1 MTTVTP
7 VSPSVKPAAR
17 APRADAPL
25 PPSLPI
31 PKLAQSAGWIF
42 RPIELLRACQRRFGD
57 IFTLTFAGVPPIIAI
72 SEPAVVKEIFTG
84 DPAIFNAAR
93 GNFILKPILGEG
105 SLLLLDGERHL
116 RERRLMMP
124 AFHGERMQ
132 TYGRVMREATDRAI
146 DRFPIGTPFPIH
158 HQMQAI
164 TLEVILRTV
173 FGVEDESSMVE
184 PREGGGERGAAG
196 AREELRQALIEMLS
210 YGEQPGLLLMI
221 GRDGDLRFPQ
231 LHEAL
236 GGLSPWKRFQRV
248 IERVDALLA
257 KEIERRRTQPLG
269 EDVLSMLLAA
279 RDEHEK
285 GLTTGELVDEMK
297 TMLVAG
303 HETSATALTWT
314 LLELLEN
321 RSILTTLR
329 AKIAAGDEEYLDAV
343 IRETLRLH
351 PIVPMVARFLEA
363 PVTLGGRDYP
373 AGAVLA
379 PNIFLT
385 QRSPTLFPDPERF
398 DPERFLRG
406 KMSPYEFFPFGG
418 GVRRCIGLAF
428 ALFEMKIVLRQIVT
442 RAELEL
448 APGYRPKL
456 VRRGITFAVSQ
467 GLPVIAQRL

>member
-1 MTTVTP
+1 MTTATP
-7 VSPSVKPAAR
+7 VTPSVKSSPAR

-31 PKLAQSAGWIF
+31 PKLAQSAAWIF
-42 RPIELLRACQRRFGD
+42 KPVALLEACQKRFGD

-84 DPAIFNAAR
+84 DPAVFNAGR
-93 GNFILKPILGEG
+93 GNFVLKPILGES

-132 TYGRVMREATDRAI
+132 TYGRVMRESTDRSI
-146 DRFPIGTPFPIH
+146 DRFPIGKPFPIH
-158 HQMQAI
+158 HEMQEV
-164 TLEVILRTV
+164 TLDVILRTV
-173 FGVEDESSMVE
+173 FGMEDETSK
-184 PREGGGERGAAG
+184 
-196 AREELRQALIEMLS
+196 EELRKTLVKMLS
-210 YGEQPGLLLMI
+210 FGEHPSLLLMI
-221 GRDGDLRFPQ
+221 GRDGDIRFKRT
-231 LHEAL
+231 HAAL
-236 GGLSPWKRFQRV
+236 GKWSPWHSFQRV
-248 IERVDALLA
+248 IEKVDALLA
-257 KEIERRRTQPLG
+257 KEIERRRGQALG

-279 RDEHEK
+279 RDEQGK
-285 GLTTGELVDEMK
+285 GLSTPELVDEMK

-343 IRETLRLH
+343 IRESLRLH
-351 PIVPMVARFLEA
+351 PIVPMVARFLEE

-379 PNIFLT
+379 PNIYLT
-385 QRSPTLFPDPERF
+385 QRNPKIWSDPERF
-398 DPERFLRG
+398 NPERFLHG
-406 KMSPYEFFPFGG
+406 KVNPYEFFPFGG

-442 RAELEL
+442 RTELEL

-456 VRRGITFAVSQ
+456 VRRGITFAVSE
-467 GLPVIAQRL
+467 GLPVIARRV